1 MGKCFWRSVIFF
13 GEINFFLSL
22 PFLFFNETII
32 LAFVYFFHRTKGLFN
47 KSSSSREHF
56 SASWQSRCSTL
67 PMSIT
72 YDYQLAPLLNYT
84 EVPLALR
91 ELRVSFDLRRESFVY
106 RPRLPVTKSPL
117 KISFGL
123 FFQAI
128 LINSE
133 I

>member
-13 GEINFFLSL
+13 GEFNFFLSF

-32 LAFVYFFHRTKGLFN
+32 LAFVYLFHRTKRLFN
-47 KSSSSREHF
+47 KSSNSREHS

-84 EVPLALR
+84 ER
-91 ELRVSFDLRRESFVY
+91 SSGIKRIESIVRSAERIFHLS
-106 RPRLPVTKSPL
+106 RRLPVTKSSL
-117 KISFGL
+117 EISFGL
-123 FFQAI
+123 FFSGNI
-128 LINSE
+128 DK
-133 I
+133 